1 MSTSRRPEP
10 RRSTCIAQSLAE
22 TRFRSGFPLLRALVC
37 SPRVVEPARPT
48 LQLAGAGGTLIGTT
62 AACGILGTVAGW
74 ALGSWP
80 LGLMVGLVIGIPVG
94 IFEAPRPAPG
104 RLLPAI
110 AAAGLLVLALPVFLV
125 ADLPLG
131 GWVLA
136 SVLWLAAQGLS
147 LLLVRLGL
155 GADRL
160 AASGVVGIGMTLRS
174 VAVGVVLVAVVA
186 SDARLGLSAALLYA
200 LAYTLELG
208 VSLAAYFGQESTR

>member
-1 MSTSRRPEP
+1 VR
-10 RRSTCIAQSLAE
+10 LA
-22 TRFRSGFPLLRALVC
+22 
-37 SPRVVEPARPT
+37 
-48 LQLAGAGGTLIGTT
+48 
-62 AACGILGTVAGW
+62 
-74 ALGSWP
+74 
-80 LGLMVGLVIGIPVG
+80 
-94 IFEAPRPAPG
+94 IFETPRPAPG

-147 LLLVRLGL
+147 LLLARLGV
-155 GADRL
+155 GADKL

-186 SDARLGLSAALLYA
+186 SDVRLGLSAALLYA

>member
-1 MSTSRRPEP
+1 VR
-10 RRSTCIAQSLAE
+10 LA
-22 TRFRSGFPLLRALVC
+22 
-37 SPRVVEPARPT
+37 
-48 LQLAGAGGTLIGTT
+48 
-62 AACGILGTVAGW
+62 
-74 ALGSWP
+74 
-80 LGLMVGLVIGIPVG
+80 
-94 IFEAPRPAPG
+94 IFETPRPAPG

-147 LLLVRLGL
+147 LLLARLGL
-155 GADRL
+155 GADKL

-208 VSLAAYFGQESTR
+208 VSLASYFGQESTR

>member
-1 MSTSRRPEP
+1 MR
-10 RRSTCIAQSLAE
+10 LA
-22 TRFRSGFPLLRALVC
+22 
-37 SPRVVEPARPT
+37 
-48 LQLAGAGGTLIGTT
+48 
-62 AACGILGTVAGW
+62 
-74 ALGSWP
+74 
-80 LGLMVGLVIGIPVG
+80 
-94 IFEAPRPAPG
+94 IFETPRPAPG

-147 LLLVRLGL
+147 LLLTRLGV
-155 GADRL
+155 GADKL

-208 VSLAAYFGQESTR
+208 VSLAAYFGQETTR